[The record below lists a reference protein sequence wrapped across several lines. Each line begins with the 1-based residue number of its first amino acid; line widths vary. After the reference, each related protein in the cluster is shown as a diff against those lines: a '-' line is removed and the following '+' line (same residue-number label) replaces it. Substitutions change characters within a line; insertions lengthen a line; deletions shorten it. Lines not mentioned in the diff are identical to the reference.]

1 MTLRK
6 SNAIQN
12 LGFSMIHA
20 MTCELEM
27 ARAWD
32 VEAWDGHDFVPRH
45 MQMQLAGCQ
54 NAGIS
59 SRDFQEQTF
68 KLCIVESLH

>member
-1 MTLRK
+1 M
-6 SNAIQN
+6 A
-12 LGFSMIHA
+12 MI
-20 MTCELEM
+20 
-27 ARAWD
+27 
-32 VEAWDGHDFVPRH
+32 FVPRH

>member
-45 MQMQLAGCQ
+45 MQMQLASCQ
-54 NAGIS
+54 NASIS
-59 SRDFQEQTF
+59 SRDFQEH
-68 KLCIVESLH
+68 LLHR